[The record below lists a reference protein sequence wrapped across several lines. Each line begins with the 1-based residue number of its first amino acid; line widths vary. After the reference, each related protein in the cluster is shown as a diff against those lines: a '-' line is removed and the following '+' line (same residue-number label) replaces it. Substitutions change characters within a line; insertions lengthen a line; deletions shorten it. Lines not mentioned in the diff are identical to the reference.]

1 MPQSQLT
8 LGLGDQDL
16 NSYLSMLSSVPDQS
30 VFHLSYPQSTLTAE
44 PPPSFQLEFGTIG
57 DPNNSSDWAPALGTD
72 PLSPPETA
80 PHAEQQL
87 SQDAQALGVS
97 DVVNFF
103 NTFITDPHASLDHD
117 TTDSHT
123 PGETPTNRISSSS
136 TVIIKPEEDD
146 EQDGLYQPPS
156 GASAAE
162 KLRSVGGCWGR
173 RIPVPVDVEEEET
186 LDSPIVEPQPWS
198 VRAVS

>member
-1 MPQSQLT
+1 
-8 LGLGDQDL
+8 
-16 NSYLSMLSSVPDQS
+16 MLSNVPDQS

-44 PPPSFQLEFGTIG
+44 PPSSFQLEFGVIG
-57 DPNNSSDWAPALGTD
+57 DPNNPSDWVPTLGAD
-72 PLSPPETA
+72 PLSPLEST
-80 PHAEQQL
+80 PHTEQPP
-87 SQDAQALGVS
+87 SQDTETLGVS

-103 NTFITDPHASLDHD
+103 NAFIEDPHANMDHN
-117 TTDSHT
+117 TTDAHT
-123 PGETPTNRISSSS
+123 PEETPTYRVSSSS

-146 EQDGLYQPPS
+146 EQDGLYRPPS

-173 RIPVPVDVEEEET
+173 RIPVPVDMEEEET
-186 LDSPIVEPQPWS
+186 MDSPIVEPHPWS

>member
-1 MPQSQLT
+1 
-8 LGLGDQDL
+8 
-16 NSYLSMLSSVPDQS
+16 MLSNVPDQS

-44 PPPSFQLEFGTIG
+44 PPSSFQLEFGTIG
-57 DPNNSSDWAPALGTD
+57 DPNNPSDWGPTLGA
-72 PLSPPETA
+72 E
-80 PHAEQQL
+80 PHAEQQP
-87 SQDAQALGVS
+87 SQDNQTLGVS
-97 DVVNFF
+97 DVVDFF
-103 NTFITDPHASLDHD
+103 NAFITDPHISVDHT
-117 TTDSHT
+117 TTDTHA
-123 PGETPTNRISSSS
+123 PEETPTYRVSSSS
-136 TVIIKPEEDD
+136 TVIVKPEEDD

>member
-1 MPQSQLT
+1 M
-8 LGLGDQDL
+8 
-16 NSYLSMLSSVPDQS
+16 NSYLNMLSNVPDQS

-44 PPPSFQLEFGTIG
+44 PPSSFQLEFGTIG
-57 DPNNSSDWAPALGTD
+57 DTNNPGDWVPTLGAD
-72 PLSPPETA
+72 SLSPPEST
-80 PHAEQQL
+80 PHPEQQH
-87 SQDAQALGVS
+87 SPDAQTLGVS

-103 NTFITDPHASLDHD
+103 NAFIADPHSDPNTND
-117 TTDSHT
+117 GHT
-123 PGETPTNRISSSS
+123 PEEAQTHRISSSS
-136 TVIIKPEEDD
+136 TVIIKPEEED

-173 RIPVPVDVEEEET
+173 RIPVPVDVEEEEAM
-186 LDSPIVEPQPWS
+186 DSPLAAEPQPWS